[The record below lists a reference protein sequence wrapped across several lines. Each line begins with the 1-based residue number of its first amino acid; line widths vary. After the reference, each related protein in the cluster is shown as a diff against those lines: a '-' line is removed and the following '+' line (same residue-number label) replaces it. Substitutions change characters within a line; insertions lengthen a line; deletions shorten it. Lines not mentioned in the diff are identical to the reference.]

1 MKGIWYES
9 PMDNQTVQPQI
20 KSVYKPWVF
29 NAQQTEHLSI
39 HLVIQGIQKVEG
51 EGQSFKPL
59 CQI

>member
-1 MKGIWYES
+1 M
-9 PMDNQTVQPQI
+9 
-20 KSVYKPWVF
+20 SV

-51 EGQSFKPL
+51 EGESFKPL